1 MYQPAF
7 KWNTTLG
14 GDFMNKLDLLLSQDP
29 QAKSFF
35 LTLNEQEQGLLIQAS
50 NSVSSLS
57 DMKQV
62 LHNKN
67 RAK

>member
-1 MYQPAF
+1 
-7 KWNTTLG
+7 
-14 GDFMNKLDLLLSQDP
+14 MNKLDLLLSQDP